1 MPARGRRQVAE
12 SIGPP
17 PAQSGGSA
25 VAYRSSTDRPRIV
38 IVGEGFGGLSA
49 AKALRGADA
58 DVVLIDRKNHHLFQP
73 LLYQVATAGLSPA
86 DIAHPVRAAL
96 RGADN
101 IEIRM
106 DEVMDVDVEGRS
118 VITASGAEIAYDHL
132 ILSTGSVYSYFGH
145 EDWPRLAPGLKTI
158 EDATEIRR
166 KLLLAFER
174 AEAERD
180 PTVQSKLLTFV
191 LVGGGPTGVEM
202 AGAVAELAKA
212 TLARDFH
219 NIDPRAAR
227 IVLVEAGPRLLGGF
241 PEHLADYAFGALQD
255 MGVEVKLDTPIEHI
269 DEDGVVAK
277 GERIDAS
284 AVVWC
289 AGVRA
294 TPVGD
299 WLGIETQPGGRI
311 EVGPNLS
318 VPGHPEIFVIG
329 DAAAAKDAEGR
340 PLPGLAAVATQQGE
354 YVGRLVARRIAGKA
368 DAGPFVYRNW
378 GTMATIGRS
387 SGVADFG
394 RLTMRGYL
402 AWLLWGLVHIYLLI
416 GFRNRLAVFVNWI
429 WSWMTYGRGA
439 RLITGPVSFGPKS
452 LSETPHRPAPAP
464 RSAASEHQKR

>member
-1 MPARGRRQVAE
+1 MTNSHQPHLRDGGNPGSTE
-12 SIGPP
+12 P
-17 PAQSGGSA
+17 SGLTVGKTTA
-25 VAYRSSTDRPRIV
+25 PGRPRIV
-38 IVGEGFGGLSA
+38 IVGEGFGGLAA
-49 AKALRGADA
+49 AKALRGAAA

-73 LLYQVATAGLSPA
+73 LLYQVATAALSPA

-96 RGADN
+96 RGAEN

-106 DEVMDVDVEGRS
+106 DEVVDVDPEGRL
-118 VITASGAEIAYDHL
+118 VITASGAELAYDYL
-132 ILSTGSVYSYFGH
+132 VLSTGSVYSYFGH
-145 EDWPRLAPGLKTI
+145 EDWPLLAPGLKTI

-174 AEAERD
+174 AETERD
-180 PTVQSKLLTFV
+180 PAAQAKLLTFV

-227 IVLVEAGPRLLGGF
+227 IVLVEAGPRLLNGF
-241 PEHLADYAFGALQD
+241 PQHLADYALDALKK
-255 MGVEVKLDTPIEHI
+255 MGVDVRLDTPIEHI
-269 DEDGVVAK
+269 DEAGVVAK

-294 TPVGD
+294 TPVGA
-299 WLGIETQPGGRI
+299 WLGIETQAGGRI
-311 EVGPNLS
+311 EVGPDLT
-318 VPGHPEIFVIG
+318 VPGNPEIFVIG

-340 PLPGLAAVATQQGE
+340 PLPGLAAVATQQGD
-354 YVGRLVARRIAGKA
+354 YVGRLLARQVAGNA
-368 DAGPFVYRNW
+368 DPGPFVYRNW

-387 SGVADFG
+387 SAVADFG
-394 RLTMRGYL
+394 RITLRGYL

-416 GFRNRLAVFVNWI
+416 GFRNRLAVFVNWT
-429 WSWMTYGRGA
+429 WSWITYGRGA
-439 RLITGPVSFGPKS
+439 RLITGPVTFGRQDARDR
-452 LSETPHRPAPAP
+452 LSTPTRRRAPE
-464 RSAASEHQKR
+464 RRQR

>member
-1 MPARGRRQVAE
+1 MSSPGRPHTAETVESPLARAEGAVVADT
-12 SIGPP
+12 S
-17 PAQSGGSA
+17 
-25 VAYRSSTDRPRIV
+25 RPTRPKIV

-49 AKALRGADA
+49 AKALRGAAA

-73 LLYQVATAGLSPA
+73 LLYQVATAALSPA

-96 RGADN
+96 RGAEN

-106 DEVMDVDVEGRS
+106 DEVVDVDVRRHL
-118 VITASGAEIAYDHL
+118 VITASGAELAYDHL
-132 ILSTGSVYSYFGH
+132 ILSTGSIYSYFGH

-174 AEAERD
+174 AETERD
-180 PTVQSKLLTFV
+180 PAAQARLLTFV

-227 IVLVEAGPRLLGGF
+227 IVLVEAGPRLLNGF
-241 PEHLADYAFGALQD
+241 PQHLADYALDALKD
-255 MGVEVKLDTPIEHI
+255 MGVDVRLDTPIEDI
-269 DEDGVVAK
+269 DEQGVVAR
-277 GERIDAS
+277 GERIDTS

-299 WLGIETQPGGRI
+299 WLGIETQSGGRV
-311 EVGPNLS
+311 EVGSDLT
-318 VPGHPEIFVIG
+318 VPQHPEIFVIG

-340 PLPGLAAVATQQGE
+340 PLPGLAAVATQQGD
-354 YVGRLVARRIAGKA
+354 YVGRLLARRVAGQA
-368 DAGPFVYRNW
+368 DPGPFVYRNW

-387 SGVADFG
+387 SAVADFG
-394 RLTMRGYL
+394 RITMRGYL

-416 GFRNRLAVFVNWI
+416 GFRNRLAVFVNWM
-429 WSWMTYGRGA
+429 WSWITYGRGA
-439 RLITGPVSFGPKS
+439 RLITGPVTFGGGARD
-452 LSETPHRPAPAP
+452 PHAP
-464 RSAASEHQKR
+464 RAQRVASEQRQR